1 MLESEYVGLVIE
13 KVPEGC
19 NCPDAL
25 SSDTAMVKVPLTTSV
40 GAKVGGPGL
49 NVSGST

>member
-1 MLESEYVGLVIE
+1 MLESEYEGLVIE

-25 SSDTAMVKVPLTTSV
+25 SSDTAIDNVPLTTS
-40 GAKVGGPGL
+40 AGGKLTP
-49 NVSGST
+49 NATSGST

>member
-1 MLESEYVGLVIE
+1 MLESEYEGLVIE

-25 SSDTAMVKVPLTTSV
+25 SSDTDIVSVPLTTSL

-49 NVSGST
+49 AVSGST

>member
-1 MLESEYVGLVIE
+1 MLDSEYDGLVIE

-25 SSDTAMVKVPLTTSV
+25 SSDTDMVNVPLTTSP
-40 GAKVGGPGL
+40 GGSTFPVI
-49 NVSGST
+49 VSGSM